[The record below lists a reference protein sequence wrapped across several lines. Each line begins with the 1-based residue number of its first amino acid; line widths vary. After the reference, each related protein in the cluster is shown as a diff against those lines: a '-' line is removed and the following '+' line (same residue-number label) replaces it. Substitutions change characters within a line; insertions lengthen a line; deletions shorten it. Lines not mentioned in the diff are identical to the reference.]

1 MAQTKKAQIKTTDR
15 GGMARLILGCLLIAV
30 GMGWSFG
37 LMLDTV
43 SAWQVLRLF
52 RDTANGLGGTL
63 CILLPV
69 FALWGGAL
77 LYASARRRVSPR
89 IYLSALGMYICLLA
103 ILTLVTYVGGRDTS
117 LMDYIGNN
125 NKTVLG
131 LINNTSYGAYLKG
144 AYNLRGF
151 NSGRLAG
158 GGLLGM
164 AVAYPV
170 YGVFQAAGGVTLL
183 ILMML
188 VCLLVM
194 LRINPAD
201 LISMLGSRGYQRG
214 QEQEEIQ
221 APDIQSGWQQPPMQ
235 TPQQQFPMEPLIPPQ
250 AVNYTSTSV
259 QSDTEPSYLVPETD
273 ISNTPPMDA
282 VTQGFVPVQSGE
294 LYEEHIPVMEAEE
307 APAPAPAGHRQRA
320 ETAAVPRQPDAAQAA
335 WQQPAAAQT
344 AWQQPVRPRAEEPAV
359 QRPAERPVLEKQKP
373 APQPGTRPA
382 AVQPAVKPAVSQ
394 PAPAVQDDLPWYKD
408 NEKIPPIAA
417 EAAPAR
423 PQAEAP
429 AGRPVRVTGGGH
441 TSGEVK
447 QVYTDPAVPLTG
459 ERVSITGQNND
470 RPKIDPFEVKH
481 TAEAVKQAM
490 GQYAFPPMGLL
501 REPSQQ
507 RVDTKAEDDA
517 RARMLEHTLASF
529 NIEARVEYVVH
540 GPAITRF
547 ALRLADGVNVNKL
560 NTISNNLAMSM
571 KAVGLRIE
579 IPIPGTSLVGIEVP
593 NEKVSMVTLKEV
605 LDSNVMRAN
614 PSPTAVAIGKDITG
628 QPICCELSDMPHMLI
643 AGATGSGKSVCI
655 NSIIQ
660 SILYRATPQQVR
672 MLMIDP
678 KLVELQPYNG
688 IPHLLTEVVSDPKK
702 AAAALDWLVQEMGD
716 RYRRFQQIGVRN
728 IAGYNKKMANP
739 ADKMP
744 DIVAIIDEFSDLMVQ
759 CRKQVEESIQRL
771 AALARAAGIYMIV
784 ATQRPSVDVITGVI
798 KANIPSRI
806 AFAVANN
813 VDSRT
818 IIDSVGAEKLLGKGD
833 MLYFPRSE
841 FRPVR
846 VQGCFVSDSEVQEIA
861 DYVKEHND
869 TLYDQRVDEHME
881 KATVEPEE
889 QGSAKE
895 PDYENQANTEN
906 ELLQRAIEMAVESG
920 QMSISM
926 LRRRLGLGH
935 SRAGKL
941 IDTMANMGIISQDE
955 GPKPRRTLI
964 TREDYLRMQAEI
976 LDQ

>member
-1 MAQTKKAQIKTTDR
+1 MAQAKKAQVKTSDR
-15 GGMARLILGCLLIAV
+15 GGMARLLLSCVFVALGL
-30 GMGWSFG
+30 GWCFG
-37 LMLDTV
+37 LLMDTV
-43 SAWQVLRLF
+43 SAWRTLRLF
-52 RDTANGLGGTL
+52 RDTANGLGGAL
-63 CILLPV
+63 CALLPV
-69 FALWGGAL
+69 FALWAAGL
-77 LYASARRRVSPR
+77 LYASARRHVSPR
-89 IYLSALGMYICLLA
+89 VYLCALGMYICLLA
-103 ILTLVTYVGGRDTS
+103 ILTLTTSVGSRENS
-117 LMDYIGNN
+117 LMDYIANS
-125 NKTVLG
+125 NKTTLG
-131 LINNTSYGAYLKG
+131 LVNNTSFGAYLKG

-164 AVAYPV
+164 LVAYPV
-170 YGVFQAAGGVTLL
+170 NSVFGPVGGVMVLVVLMLIQLL
-183 ILMML
+183 I
-188 VCLLVM
+188 M
-194 LRINPAD
+194 LRMNPAE
-201 LISMLGSRGYQRG
+201 LISLIGDRRYRRAEEQR
-214 QEQEEIQ
+214 QEQQTAE
-221 APDIQSGWQQPPMQ
+221 AQPPAP
-235 TPQQQFPMEPLIPPQ
+235 TWDAPQSIPVEPIIPPQ
-250 AVNYTSTSV
+250 TVRYTGTSV
-259 QSDTEPSYLVPETD
+259 QSDVEPSYLVNEQD
-273 ISNTPPMDA
+273 IPQTPPAPA
-282 VTQGFVPVQSGE
+282 VPQGFVPVQSGV
-294 LYEEHIPVMEAEE
+294 LYEEHIPVTQEPVIPEKPSRRRRADKAEASV
-307 APAPAPAGHRQRA
+307 Q
-320 ETAAVPRQPDAAQAA
+320 
-335 WQQPAAAQT
+335 QQPAAPVQPPR
-344 AWQQPVRPRAEEPAV
+344 QQPVQPATQPAAQPV
-359 QRPAERPVLEKQKP
+359 FAAQRPPEKP
-373 APQPGTRPA
+373 A
-382 AVQPAVKPAVSQ
+382 
-394 PAPAVQDDLPWYKD
+394 APVPEKEDLPWYGED
-408 NEKIPPIAA
+408 EKIPPIV
-417 EAAPAR
+417 EQTPVQKPAAPAQPA
-423 PQAEAP
+423 PQKPAP
-429 AGRPVRVTGGGH
+429 AAEKPVSQRPAVTGGSH
-441 TSGEVK
+441 VSGQV
-447 QVYTDPAVPLTG
+447 QPVYTDPAVPLTG
-459 ERVSITGQNND
+459 ERISITGQNND
-470 RPKIDPFEVKH
+470 RHRIDPFEAKH
-481 TAEAVKQAM
+481 TAEAIKQVSGEYVA
-490 GQYAFPPMGLL
+490 PPMGLL
-501 REPSQQ
+501 REPKQQ
-507 RVDTKAEDDA
+507 RVDTSAEDDA
-517 RARMLEHTLASF
+517 RAKLLEHTLSSF

-605 LDSNVMRAN
+605 LDSNIMRAN

-660 SILYRATPQQVR
+660 SILFRATPQQVR

-716 RYRRFQQIGVRN
+716 RYRKFQQIGVRN
-728 IAGYNKKMANP
+728 IAGYNKKMTSP
-739 ADKMP
+739 ADHMP

-841 FRPVR
+841 FRPIR

-861 DYVKEHND
+861 DYVKENNEA
-869 TLYDQRVDEHME
+869 LYDQRVDEHME
-881 KATVEPEE
+881 RATQE
-889 QGSAKE
+889 QEAPAAGGKE
-895 PDYENQANTEN
+895 PDYELQADTEN
-906 ELLQRAIEMAVESG
+906 EMLQRAIEMAVESG

-941 IDTMANMGIISQDE
+941 IDTMAQMGIVSEDE

-964 TREDYLRMQAEI
+964 TREDYLKMQAEI

>member
-1 MAQTKKAQIKTTDR
+1 MAQSKKAQIKTTDR
-15 GGMARLILGCLLIAV
+15 GGMVRLTLGCISLAL
-30 GMGWSFG
+30 GMGWLLG
-37 LMLDTV
+37 MLLDTT
-43 SAWQVLRLF
+43 SAWRTLRLF
-52 RDTANGLGGTL
+52 RDTANGLAGAL
-63 CILLPV
+63 CMLLPA
-69 FALWGGAL
+69 FAVWAGGLW
-77 LYASARRRVSPR
+77 YASARRRVSPR
-89 IYLSALGMYICLLA
+89 VFLCALFMFLCLLA
-103 ILTLVTYVGGRDTS
+103 ILTLTTYVGGRDIT

-125 NKTVLG
+125 NKTTLG
-131 LINNTSYGAYLKG
+131 MINNTSYGAYLTG
-144 AYNLRGF
+144 AYNMRAF
-151 NSGRLAG
+151 NMGKLAG
-158 GGLLGM
+158 GGMLGM
-164 AVAYPV
+164 LLAYPLNNV
-170 YGVFQAAGGVTLL
+170 FGVAGSVTLL
-183 ILMML
+183 AALML
-188 VCLLVM
+188 GALLVM
-194 LRINPAD
+194 IRMNPAD
-201 LISMLGSRGYQRG
+201 LISMISNRRYRREESQR
-214 QEQEEIQ
+214 QEEYQ
-221 APDIQSGWQQPPMQ
+221 DDPGAEQQPMWDQGIQVPMQ
-235 TPQQQFPMEPLIPPQ
+235 PIIPQQE
-250 AVNYTSTSV
+250 VRYTGTSV
-259 QSDTEPSYLVPETD
+259 QSDTVPSYLVEDRDFAPAQ
-273 ISNTPPMDA
+273 PA
-282 VTQGFVPVQSGE
+282 VNAPQGFVPVQSGV
-294 LYEEHIPVMEAEE
+294 LYEEHIPVSDQPAAEKPARRRRSGQKQEEAQPVLRPEPQPVPRAQAQPEAQPAPKEDNLPWYEDQSQIPPIEE
-307 APAPAPAGHRQRA
+307 APAA
-320 ETAAVPRQPDAAQAA
+320 
-335 WQQPAAAQT
+335 QPAA
-344 AWQQPVRPRAEEPAV
+344 
-359 QRPAERPVLEKQKP
+359 K
-373 APQPGTRPA
+373 A
-382 AVQPAVKPAVSQ
+382 ASV
-394 PAPAVQDDLPWYKD
+394 
-408 NEKIPPIAA
+408 
-417 EAAPAR
+417 
-423 PQAEAP
+423 
-429 AGRPVRVTGGGH
+429 VTGGRH
-441 TSGEVK
+441 TSGEVER
-447 QVYTDPAVPLTG
+447 VYTDPAVPLTG
-459 ERVSITGQNND
+459 ERISITGQNND
-470 RPKIDPFEVKH
+470 RPRIDPFEVKH
-481 TAEAVKQAM
+481 TAEALKRVN
-490 GQYAFPPMGLL
+490 GEYVFPPLRLL
-501 REPSQQ
+501 REPKQQ
-507 RVDTKAEDDA
+507 RVDTSAEDEA
-517 RARMLEHTLASF
+517 RAKLLEHTLASF

-547 ALRLADGVNVNKL
+547 ALRLADGVNVNRL
-560 NTISNNLAMSM
+560 NTVSNNLAMSM

-605 LDSNVMRAN
+605 LDSDIMRAN

-628 QPICCELSDMPHMLI
+628 QPICCDLSDMPHMLI

-672 MLMIDP
+672 LLMIDP

-716 RYRRFQQIGVRN
+716 RYRRFQQLGVRN
-728 IAGYNKKMANP
+728 IAGYNKKMTNP
-739 ADKMP
+739 ADHMP

-846 VQGCFVSDSEVQEIA
+846 VQGCFVSDGEVQDIA
-861 DYVKEHND
+861 DYVKEHNEA
-869 TLYDQRVDEHME
+869 LYDQRVDEHME
-881 KATVEPEE
+881 KATQE
-889 QGSAKE
+889 QEQQAAGKE
-895 PDYENQANTEN
+895 PDYEMQADTEN

-941 IDTMANMGIISQDE
+941 IDTMANMGIVSQDE

-964 TREDYLRMQAEI
+964 TREDYLKMQAEI

>member
-1 MAQTKKAQIKTTDR
+1 MAQTKKAQVKTTDR
-15 GGMARLILGCLLIAV
+15 GGMVRAVLGCVCFALGLGWLF
-30 GMGWSFG
+30 GM
-37 LMLDTV
+37 LLDTT
-43 SAWQVLRLF
+43 SAWRTLRLF
-52 RDTANGLGGTL
+52 RDTANGLGGAL
-63 CILLPV
+63 CLLLPA
-69 FALWGGAL
+69 FALWAGGL

-89 IYLSALGMYICLLA
+89 IFLCTLFMYLCLLA
-103 ILTLVTYVGGRDTS
+103 ILTLTTYVGGRDTT

-125 NKTVLG
+125 NKTTLG
-131 LINNTSYGAYLKG
+131 MINNTSFGAYLTG
-144 AYNLRGF
+144 AYNLRAF
-151 NSGRLAG
+151 NMGRLAG
-158 GGLLGM
+158 GGMLGM
-164 AVAYPV
+164 LLAYPINNIF
-170 YGVFQAAGGVTLL
+170 GVVGGVTLL
-183 ILMML
+183 VVLML
-188 VCLLVM
+188 VALLV
-194 LRINPAD
+194 LTRVNPAD
-201 LISMLGSRGYQRG
+201 IITMIGDRRYRREEAQR
-214 QEQEEIQ
+214 QEEYE
-221 APDIQSGWQQPPMQ
+221 PVPETEPQPMWNQGAQYPMQ
-235 TPQQQFPMEPLIPPQ
+235 PLIPQ
-250 AVNYTSTSV
+250 QEVRYTGTSV
-259 QSDTEPSYLVPETD
+259 QSDTEPSFLVEERDFLQSQAAAGQP
-273 ISNTPPMDA
+273 
-282 VTQGFVPVQSGE
+282 QGFVPVQSGV
-294 LYEEHIPVMEAEE
+294 LYEEHIPVMDQAPAAEKPARRRRSE
-307 APAPAPAGHRQRA
+307 QKREEPQPARQAAERPAAAPAPQ
-320 ETAAVPRQPDAAQAA
+320 EEDVPWYSDSEQVP
-335 WQQPAAAQT
+335 PI
-344 AWQQPVRPRAEEPAV
+344 EES
-359 QRPAERPVLEKQKP
+359 P
-373 APQPGTRPA
+373 APQP
-382 AVQPAVKPAVSQ
+382 
-394 PAPAVQDDLPWYKD
+394 
-408 NEKIPPIAA
+408 I
-417 EAAPAR
+417 
-423 PQAEAP
+423 PQAAS
-429 AGRPVRVTGGGH
+429 VVTGGKH
-441 TSGEVK
+441 TSGEVER
-447 QVYTDPAVPLTG
+447 VYTDPAVPLTG
-459 ERVSITGQNND
+459 ERISITGQNND
-470 RPKIDPFEVKH
+470 RPRIDPFEVKH
-481 TAEAVKQAM
+481 TAEAIKKAT
-490 GQYAFPPMGLL
+490 GQYEFPPMRLL
-501 REPSQQ
+501 REPKQQ
-507 RVDTKAEDDA
+507 RVDTSAEDEA
-517 RARMLEHTLASF
+517 RAKLLEHTLSSF

-547 ALRLADGVNVNKL
+547 ALRLADGVNVNRL
-560 NTISNNLAMSM
+560 NTVSNNLAMSM

-605 LDSNVMRAN
+605 LDSDIMRAN
-614 PSPTAVAIGKDITG
+614 SSPTAVAIGKDITG
-628 QPICCELSDMPHMLI
+628 QPICCDLSDMPHMLI

-716 RYRRFQQIGVRN
+716 RYRKFQQLGVRN
-728 IAGYNKKMANP
+728 IAGYNKKMTNP
-739 ADKMP
+739 ADHMP

-846 VQGCFVSDSEVQEIA
+846 VQGCFVSDGEVQDIA
-861 DYVKEHND
+861 DYVKEHNEA
-869 TLYDQRVDEHME
+869 LYDQRVDEHME
-881 KATVEPEE
+881 KATQE
-889 QGSAKE
+889 QEQPANGKE
-895 PDYENQANTEN
+895 PDYELQADTEN

-941 IDTMANMGIISQDE
+941 IDTMANMGIVSQDE

-964 TREDYLRMQAEI
+964 TREDYLKMQAEI

>member
-1 MAQTKKAQIKTTDR
+1 MAQAKKQQINTSDR
-15 GGMARLILGCLLIAV
+15 AGLARLILGCLMAAWGI
-30 GMGWSFG
+30 GMFFG
-37 LMLDTV
+37 LLMNTV
-43 SAWQVLRLF
+43 SAWQTLRLF
-52 RDTANGLGGTL
+52 RDMAHGLAGAWCL
-63 CILLPV
+63 LLPV
-69 FALWGGAL
+69 FAVWGGAL
-77 LYASARRRVSPR
+77 LYASARRPVSPR
-89 IYLSALGMYICLLA
+89 IYLSALGIYLCLLA
-103 ILTLVTYVGGRDTS
+103 IVTMVTYVGGRETS
-117 LMDYIGNN
+117 LMDYIANN
-125 NKTVLG
+125 NKTTLG
-131 LINNTSYGAYLKG
+131 MVNNTSYTAYLTG
-144 AYNLRGF
+144 AYNLRSFSG
-151 NSGRLAG
+151 GRLAG

-164 AVAYPV
+164 LIAYPV
-170 YGVFQAAGGVTLL
+170 YRVFNTVGGVTLL
-183 ILMML
+183 A
-188 VCLLVM
+188 LLVLALLLVL
-194 LRINPAD
+194 LRLNPAD
-201 LISMLGSRGYQRG
+201 IINMLGERRYRRQEQRR
-214 QEQEEIQ
+214 QEQEEELPPE
-221 APDIQSGWQQPPMQ
+221 APQPTWPAGQ
-235 TPQQQFPMEPLIPPQ
+235 GQRYPLEPLIRPQ
-250 AVNYTSTSV
+250 QVTYTGTSV
-259 QSDTEPSYLVPETD
+259 QSDPQASYLVQEEDLSTAPPLRPEE
-273 ISNTPPMDA
+273 A
-282 VTQGFVPVQSGE
+282 GFVPVQSGV
-294 LYEEHIPVMEAEE
+294 LYEEHIPVVSEP
-307 APAPAPAGHRQRA
+307 PAPEGRRARRQRQREEQAAGQQQMQMAFAQPATQVQTA
-320 ETAAVPRQPDAAQAA
+320 EKPGESVYHRSAAQP
-335 WQQPAAAQT
+335 QPAMET
-344 AWQQPVRPRAEEPAV
+344 PPA
-359 QRPAERPVLEKQKP
+359 
-373 APQPGTRPA
+373 RPA
-382 AVQPAVKPAVSQ
+382 APAKKEQLAE
-394 PAPAVQDDLPWYKD
+394 DLPWYDKKED
-408 NEKIPPIAA
+408 IPPI
-417 EAAPAR
+417 EEERPAPAEKPAVR
-423 PQAEAP
+423 P
-429 AGRPVRVTGGGH
+429 PVVTGGTH
-441 TSGEVK
+441 TSGEV
-447 QVYTDPAVPLTG
+447 QRVYTDPAVPLTG
-459 ERVSITGQNND
+459 ERIPINGEK
-470 RPKIDPFEVKH
+470 REAKIDPLAVKH
-481 TAEAVKQAM
+481 TAEAVKKAT
-490 GQYAFPPMGLL
+490 GVYDFPPLGLL
-501 REPSQQ
+501 REPNQQ
-507 RVDTKAEDDA
+507 RVDTSAEDDA
-517 RARMLEHTLASF
+517 RARLLEHTLASF

-593 NEKVSMVTLKEV
+593 NGKVSMVTLKEV
-605 LDSNVMRAN
+605 LDSDVMRAN

-628 QPICCELSDMPHMLI
+628 QPILCELSDMPHMLI

-728 IAGYNKKMANP
+728 IAGYNKKMANA
-739 ADKMP
+739 ADRMP

-869 TLYDQRVDEHME
+869 AMYDQRVDEHME
-881 KATVEPEE
+881 KATAEPEE
-889 QGSAKE
+889 PVPGKE
-895 PDYENQANTEN
+895 PDYENQTGTEN

-941 IDTMANMGIISQDE
+941 IDTMADMGIVSQDE

-964 TREDYLRMQAEI
+964 TREDYLKMQAEI